1 MSQRGSETISPTA
14 HYTGYV
20 WYANGLSHPAF
31 ATREGRLLYGALRP
45 ANAASR
51 AVGGPTLEGL
61 LLARHRVIDHL
72 LERAIADGRVSQVVE
87 VAAGLSPRGWRFAR
101 RHPGAL
107 RYIEADLPGMAARKR
122 AILAEA
128 GDDVPGHEVREI
140 DALAEGGPGSLAE
153 LAAALDPARGVA
165 IITEGLINYFD
176 VEKVA
181 GMWRRFAEVL
191 GRFPHGLYLSDLHIG
206 DETRGPF
213 IGLFQAVLGAFVR
226 GRIHVPFHG
235 PDDAGRAL
243 AAAGFGEAALHRP
256 IDLAPE
262 VGEVEAGG
270 GSRVRIVEARPR
282 LERGGAN

>member
-1 MSQRGSETISPTA
+1 MSQRRSETISPTA

-72 LERAIADGRVSQVVE
+72 LEREITAGRISQVIE

-101 RHPGAL
+101 RHPGAIT
-107 RYIEADLPGMAARKR
+107 YVEADLPGMAARKR
-122 AILAEA
+122 AVLAGA
-128 GDDVPGHEVREI
+128 GDGAPGHRVVEI
-140 DALAEGGPGSLAE
+140 DALAEDGPGSLTALAAE
-153 LAAALDPARGVA
+153 LDPGRGLA
-165 IITEGLINYFD
+165 IVTEGLLNYFD
-176 VEKVA
+176 AAQVA
-181 GMWRRFAEVL
+181 GMWRRFAAVL
-191 GRFPHGLYLSDLHIG
+191 GRFPHGLYLSDLHVG

-213 IGLFQAVLGAFVR
+213 ISLFQAMLGAFVR
-226 GRIHVPFHG
+226 GRVHVHFRDA
-235 PDDAGRAL
+235 DDAGRAL
-243 AAAGFGEAALHRP
+243 VDAGFAEAALHRP
-256 IDLAPE
+256 VDLAPE

-270 GSRVRIVEARPR
+270 GSRVRVIEARPR
-282 LERGGAN
+282 PGGGGA